1 MIKAIFWDNDGVL
14 VDTEHLYFRATQQT
28 MAKVGLTLTREFYL
42 EYFLVQGTGAWH
54 LAEEKGLSPDE
65 IERLRR
71 ERNHLYSKFLRQE
84 NTLIEGVREVLAA
97 LHGHYVMGIVTTSR
111 KDHFDLIHQRTQIL
125 QYFDF
130 VLTSS
135 DYQKMKPDPEPYL
148 RALEKSGLR
157 AEECLAVEDS
167 ERGLIAARGAGLQ
180 CIVVPSELTRVGN
193 FAGAYKVLNSL
204 SELLPE
210 LLPLSRPP

>member
-97 LHGHYVMGIVTTSR
+97 LHGHYVMG
-111 KDHFDLIHQRTQIL
+111 
-125 QYFDF
+125 
-130 VLTSS
+130 
-135 DYQKMKPDPEPYL
+135 
-148 RALEKSGLR
+148 
-157 AEECLAVEDS
+157 
-167 ERGLIAARGAGLQ
+167 
-180 CIVVPSELTRVGN
+180 
-193 FAGAYKVLNSL
+193 
-204 SELLPE
+204 
-210 LLPLSRPP
+210 